1 MPGHFPQR
9 PIFPASLMME
19 ALGQLAILW
28 MVERYQNEGLNQES
42 IFLSRVRMSSAAV
55 NASSGIL

>member
-28 MVERYQNEGLNQES
+28 MVERYQNERSE
-42 IFLSRVRMSSAAV
+42 
-55 NASSGIL
+55 SGIYFFHQE